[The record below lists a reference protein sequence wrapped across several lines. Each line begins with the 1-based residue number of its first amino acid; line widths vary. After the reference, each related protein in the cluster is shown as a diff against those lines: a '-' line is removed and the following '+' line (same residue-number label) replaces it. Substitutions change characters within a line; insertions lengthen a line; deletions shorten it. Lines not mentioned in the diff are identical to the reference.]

1 MRLIN
6 VFWGR
11 FGAFRARHPRFSTW
25 ISRYGIFLL
34 VLFFI
39 LLYSMISLLK
49 HMNFQSH
56 GWDLGIFDQHVWQ
69 LSHCEFGFNTV
80 RMVPSLWGDHFHPIF
95 FFVVPA
101 YWIWSDARMLLIYQ
115 AVVVALGAIP
125 IYYVVRRNFKS
136 GSCALMMA
144 LTYLIFWG
152 TMELIF
158 FDFHTEA
165 FLGPL
170 LALSY
175 FFIDRDNWVGYLL
188 TIPLLLWVKETTAL
202 LVFFLG
208 LYVIIFR
215 RKWFVGSATCVISLG
230 WFFAVTK
237 WIMPPLAA
245 GTDYYYFKYYSH
257 LGDDWGDVIKY
268 LVTHPHMAVKELF
281 VPYHKAKL
289 LLFILLPFL
298 FLPLIGGFAIV
309 AIPALLERLLSNY
322 YPHWEI
328 LRHYNA
334 IFAPIFIF
342 ALLDAVPRLHRWLG
356 KRGREIDYRKF
367 VFAICVL
374 ILLVNVPFTFARS
387 AKTLFNPYF
396 YMLDPQM
403 EQMGYDIISM
413 IPPDASVCAQDPVV
427 PHMSQREHIYQFDGD
442 TYGAEYVVLNKFLDC
457 YPFTNR
463 VLVWEIA
470 RLYRDP
476 RYEAHRFG
484 YGWVVFTIKPEYD
497 IEGKLEPFPTQES
510 ALHDQYDPSTMRL
523 KPPLCGCVEC

>member
-1 MRLIN
+1 MKVTN
-6 VFWGR
+6 WVWGK
-11 FGAFRARHPRFSTW
+11 FVAFREKHPRFTAW
-25 ISRYGIFLL
+25 MGRYGIYIM

-69 LSHCEFGFNTV
+69 LSRFEFGFNTV

-95 FFVVPA
+95 FLVAPA

-115 AVVVALGAIP
+115 AIIVALGAIP
-125 IYYVVRRNFKS
+125 VFYVVKRNFES
-136 GSCALMMA
+136 RFCALCLA

-165 FLGPL
+165 FLGPV

-175 FFIDRDNWVGYLL
+175 FFIDRENWAGYLL
-188 TIPLLLWVKETTAL
+188 TLPLLLWVKETTAL

-215 RKWFVGSATCVISLG
+215 RKWFVGSATCIISMG
-230 WFFAVTK
+230 WFYAVTRI
-237 WIMPPLAA
+237 IMPPLAA
-245 GTDYYYFKYYSH
+245 GGNYFYFKYYSH
-257 LGDDWGDVIKY
+257 MGDNWVDVGKY
-268 LVTHPHMAVKELF
+268 LLTHPWDGIKQLF

-289 LLFILLPFL
+289 LFFILLPFL
-298 FLPLIGGFAIV
+298 FLPLIGGFSIV

-334 IFAPIFIF
+334 VFAPIFIF
-342 ALLDAVPRLHRWLG
+342 ALMDAIPRLHRWLG
-356 KRGREIDYRKF
+356 KRGKEIDFRKL
-367 VFAICVL
+367 VFAICLL

-396 YMLDPQM
+396 YQLDPRM

-427 PHMSQREHIYQFDGD
+427 PHMSQRELIFQFDGS
-442 TYGAEYVVLNKFLDC
+442 TYGAEYVVLNKFLDT
-457 YPFTNR
+457 YPLTSR
-463 VLVWEIA
+463 TLVWEIA
-470 RLYRDP
+470 KLYRNP
-476 RYEAHRFG
+476 RYVAHRFG
-484 YGWVVFTIKPEYD
+484 YGWVLFTIKPEYD
-497 IEGKLEPFPTQES
+497 IDGKLQ
-510 ALHDQYDPSTMRL
+510 
-523 KPPLCGCVEC
+523 PLPV